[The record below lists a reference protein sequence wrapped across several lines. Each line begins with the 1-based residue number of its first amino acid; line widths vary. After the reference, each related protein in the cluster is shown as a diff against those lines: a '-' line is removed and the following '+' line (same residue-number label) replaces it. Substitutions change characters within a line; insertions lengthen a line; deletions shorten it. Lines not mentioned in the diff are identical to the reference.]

1 MGRTMSGPFKIQKE
15 ADVIK
20 TAYPLPLLFAQRGST
35 ALGLSKPF
43 ANTVTSKAT
52 LDFTAQARVCPGKAG
67 FCSGT
72 FALLVS
78 SGAHDEVEAGG
89 AADEAEGLT
98 ASRGFCAQATPTT
111 IIKTVRTDAI

>member
-20 TAYPLPLLFAQRGST
+20 TAYPLPLLFAQGGST
-35 ALGLSKPF
+35 AQGLSKPF

-52 LDFTAQARVCPGKAG
+52 LDFTAQARVCPEKAG
-67 FCSGT
+67 FCSGA

-78 SGAHDEVEAGG
+78 SDVHDEVEAGE
-89 AADEAEGLT
+89 AAVEVEVLA
-98 ASRGFCAQATPTT
+98 ASRAFCAQAALTA
-111 IIKTVRTDAI
+111 INKTVRTNPI